1 MKLHKHLQFMLSRKR
16 PAWGQGW
23 SDTHD
28 YISEAINNV
37 GYHTFS
43 DDAGNL
49 ICTTE
54 FTGVLFSC
62 HLDTVHR
69 AEGDIEVRMDEF
81 GIVTG
86 WHQAQPVAQ
95 SGMCKGTVHCGHD
108 PMHYAPPAEMTRC
121 VLGADDAAGAYIM
134 LRMIEENIPG
144 TYVFHNSEEIGCLG
158 SKDIASVPYSVGGL
172 DLEQDFTHAIAF
184 DRKGTS
190 DFIHDQ
196 LGERMASAEFCAE
209 LITRLSAKGLNYR
222 REIGLVTD
230 TAMYADLV
238 QECINLSVGY
248 YDEHTENER
257 LDYGHLTLLLDTIL
271 ADPKLFIGLPVVR
284 DNTRPV
290 YSDWEDNSEPEQ
302 TVFGLVN
309 AYPDAVADIL
319 EHTYGF
325 DYDELFEALN
335 MMEAA

>member
-28 YISEAINNV
+28 YIAEVIKDV
-37 GYHTFS
+37 GHNTFS

-69 AEGDIEVRMDEF
+69 GEGDIDVYVDEF

-86 WHQAQPVAQ
+86 WHQTIPEVK
-95 SGMCKGTVHCGHD
+95 SGMSKELGTKFVR
-108 PMHYAPPAEMTRC
+108 TI
-121 VLGADDAAGAYIM
+121 LGADDAAGAYIM

-144 TYVFHNSEEIGCLG
+144 TYIFHNSEEIGCLG
-158 SKDIASVPYSVGGL
+158 SKDIASVPYSVDGY

-196 LGERMASAEFCAE
+196 LGERMASAEFCAD

-230 TAMYADLV
+230 TAMYSDYV

-257 LDYGHLTLLLDTIL
+257 LDYGHIELLLDTIL
-271 ADPKLFIGLPVVR
+271 SDRQLFIGLPVAR
-284 DNTRPV
+284 DNKNPT
-290 YSDWEDNSEPEQ
+290 YSDWTDNSTPATQ
-302 TVFGLVN
+302 SIFGLLTS
-309 AYPDAVADIL
+309 YPDEVAQLL

-325 DYDELFEALN
+325 DYNELFEALN
-335 MMEAA
+335 IMEDGL